1 MLGFIGLL
9 LFCSIP
15 YIICGIFAFFIMLPV
30 TTKRK
35 RISYNQLKKQNIL
48 NEEEEKRIKDK
59 WINDLKN
66 GKRVNIGD
74 STIKCKNQT
83 LIINRR
89 SFNIKE
95 IQKLKLTYKI
105 LGVWKTT
112 TDTRKPI
119 SMYRYNIPN
128 LKYIT
133 LEQYYADIYMQTA
146 LDRDYRD
153 GKTRYYRPNRYL
165 YHYKFDKEYYISILL
180 YNGCNEYFSIAFCP
194 ECDTKIL
201 NLPEEEGL
209 ILELENYINSLK
221 NKA

>member
-48 NEEEEKRIKDK
+48 NEKEEKRIKDK

-74 STIKCKNQT
+74 TTIKCKNQT
-83 LIINRR
+83 LIINKR

-112 TDTRKPI
+112 IEISDRPVPI
-119 SMYRYNIPN
+119 TIPIKSKQ
-128 LKYIT
+128 KYIT
-133 LEQYYADIYMQTA
+133 LEQYYAEQTN
-146 LDRDYRD
+146 LYRDYRN
-153 GKTRYYRPNRYL
+153 GKTTYYDL
-165 YHYKFDKEYYISILL
+165 YDYKFDKEYYISILL